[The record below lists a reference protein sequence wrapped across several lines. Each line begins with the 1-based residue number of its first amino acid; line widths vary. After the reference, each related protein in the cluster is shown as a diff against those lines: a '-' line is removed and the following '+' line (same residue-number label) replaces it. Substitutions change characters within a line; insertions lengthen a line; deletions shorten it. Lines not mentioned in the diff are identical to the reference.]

1 MSALPLMLRSADKPT
16 PSAMAPDL
24 ADSLVVLLESAGRDL
39 DGDREAARATIAR
52 AASLLRVAIDRSAN
66 PAPTPSTRG
75 ALAGWQVNRLKGFID
90 DHLDQTIHIKD
101 LAAVA
106 QRSTAYFC
114 RAFKRTFGET
124 PHAFIVRRRL
134 ARAAHLMLASDLAL
148 CEIALCC
155 GFTDQAHLCK
165 LFRQK
170 YGQSPAVWRRDR
182 RASVGE
188 DLSSSLVISGA
199 LAPSNRAWLAAS

>member
-1 MSALPLMLRSADKPT
+1 MTALSLMPLSAEEPIRA
-16 PSAMAPDL
+16 AMAPDL
-24 ADSLVVLLESAGRDL
+24 ADSLVELLDSARRDL

-52 AASLLRVAIDRSAN
+52 AAYLLRVAIDRSAN
-66 PAPTPSTRG
+66 PAPTPSAPG
-75 ALAGWQVNRLKGFID
+75 VLAGWQVKRLKDFID
-90 DHLDQTIHIKD
+90 GHLDGTIHIKD

-134 ARAAHLMLASDLAL
+134 ARAAHLMLASDMAL
-148 CEIALCC
+148 SEVAVCC

-165 LFRQK
+165 LFRQRC
-170 YGQSPAVWRRDR
+170 A
-182 RASVGE
+182 
-188 DLSSSLVISGA
+188 
-199 LAPSNRAWLAAS
+199 